1 MTKPVPPCTS
11 LCSSSSPPRGW
22 LRRGPKKNSNGS
34 LPPSPPPNGLC
45 WRRPAPLTMSV
56 DVIET
61 TDGIASSAM
70 SANEGRLRLA
80 VRTRPAV
87 ASRWASERGVTL
99 TDPATTI
106 PNTTAAAIK
115 TEKDKALLVDLCIR
129 VISPQVP
136 GTGRG
141 TSGATSRPEFE
152 FLSGPHP
159 FVPLP
164 FDQDAAVHRHGNAR
178 G

>member
-1 MTKPVPPCTS
+1 
-11 LCSSSSPPRGW
+11 
-22 LRRGPKKNSNGS
+22 
-34 LPPSPPPNGLC
+34 
-45 WRRPAPLTMSV
+45 MSV
-56 DVIET
+56 DVMET

-80 VRTRPAV
+80 ARTRPAG

-115 TEKDKALLVDLCIR
+115 TEKDKALLVDFCIR
-129 VISPQVP
+129 VISPRVP

-141 TSGATSRPEFE
+141 TSGATSRLEFE

-159 FVPLP
+159 FVPPP
-164 FDQDAAVHRHGNAR
+164 FDQEAPIHRHGNPRRFQAGSR
-178 G
+178 VPVNDALLHEKEADAAADRLVGDRAHLG